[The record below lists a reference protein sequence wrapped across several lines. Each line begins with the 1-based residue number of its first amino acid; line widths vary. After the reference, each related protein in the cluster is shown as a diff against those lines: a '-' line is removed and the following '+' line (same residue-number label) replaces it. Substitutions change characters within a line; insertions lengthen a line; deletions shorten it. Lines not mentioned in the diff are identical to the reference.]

1 MIIIAVSRWAS
12 AFFLLF
18 TNAVVP
24 KVRAMEIVVPSILV
38 RNPFHQGL
46 NTFLFLSLVLFILVA
61 SRVHDRN

>member
-38 RNPFHQGL
+38 KSFPPG
-46 NTFLFLSLVLFILVA
+46 A
-61 SRVHDRN
+61 